1 MKFLDANGLARLLGK
16 INTVIVNRVQ
26 EVQSNV
32 GSLNENV
39 VHKSG
44 TETIDGT
51 KTFSS
56 VIAGSIDGNA
66 ATATTLKTSRN
77 INGTSFNGSSA
88 ITTANWGTARNIS
101 ISDSDGTNT
110 GTAVSVNGSANV
122 TLKLPAT
129 IKASIT
135 GNCSGSS
142 GSCTGNAA
150 TATKLATARTI
161 SAGDLEFQ
169 GSASFDGSGDIAL
182 NVTQHRC
189 IVSVGN
195 TNNYPFHRIA
205 YTAIETG
212 NYVDRGI
219 TFFVGREYN
228 GSGYGIC
235 RIIFRTNNAS
245 GGNTASCDVQWL
257 VRTAGMPADTIQVG
271 FNNTAAASYVDVFY
285 KANGTYA
292 SAICRVMSHSNARN
306 SVGRGFT
313 IVAASTEVSNTTAS
327 NASTSTESYATIAA
341 AGTSIRGKDY
351 TSTITA
357 GDVGTVGTA
366 AKLATARTINGVS
379 FDGSANITVA
389 DSTKLPLAGGSM
401 TGDLKITT
409 STMNQIRLIQ
419 GNYGVL
425 LRNDGSN
432 FYLLQT
438 ASGSAEDG
446 SWNSAR
452 PLTVNLSTGICTIN
466 GNAATATKLATA
478 RAINGTNFDG
488 SAAITTANWGTARNI
503 SISDSD
509 GTNTGSA
516 VSVNGSGNAT
526 LKLPATIKAS
536 ITGNCSGS
544 SGSCTGNAASATI
557 TKGNKNTGSYVTS
570 VKSGNALV
578 NADNTQFA
586 TIYNAPTKSYRVG
599 CATWP
604 DNGENIIWYSIT
616 NANVSSSTNTTNKI
630 MTWNAGTGVLTA
642 TGFVGPLTGNVTGN
656 CSGSSGSCTGNAA
669 TATKLGTSTIGS
681 TYQPIY
687 LNGGTA
693 TACGYTFAG
702 QHSNLTKGTNP
713 SSTVWTHSWIRYD
726 KNGTDTANRL
736 TEQRSFV
743 NASGVTGFEIGAY
756 DYRSAQTGSGWIGI
770 YNNNGSAYTSAPT
783 PANYDNTT
791 KIATTAFVYNNA
803 AKHISANTS
812 IYVAKAATGN
822 GSGSNTSNY
831 MSLADLRLYLSTVH
845 MHSST
850 ADMNG
855 SYTLTLLF
863 KAGDSF
869 GNATIDSRKI
879 PGVRSIIMTTSTGTA
894 STSSNYSTNSPTFGS
909 IAVLGNM
916 AVTMRNL
923 NCTGTISAQYGS
935 YVSIDT
941 YIAGAKFQAS
951 NNGYLNIAKNT
962 IIDVCDAHTD
972 YLFLATTNGF
982 IAMWPG
988 ATITINFRNQCYY
1001 SRALFATSANG
1012 TLWLGYSSLKLT
1024 GTQPVSVWSGSGTLT
1039 CTSSTAAGTA
1049 AKVATLE
1056 SGQTFTL
1063 AANATAKVKFTVD
1076 NTAANPTLNIN
1087 STGAKPI
1094 YWNGA
1099 AVAANMIIK
1108 NFIYDVKYDGTN
1120 YVIQNAVKRLTTN
1133 DFGIFRTSGNYN
1145 QTYNSGSWNFTGWNL
1160 YYGTGIEN
1168 SNWRGNHIGNIQQN
1182 VTASNNTYPVLFC
1195 GTANATANS
1204 TTYPYF
1210 GSGVKINPS
1219 TSTVYATTFSG
1230 AFSGNVTGNCSGS
1243 SGSCTGNAATA
1254 TKLATARSLKTKLNS
1269 TTAVTFDGSAAQDS
1283 IPVTGTLGLANGGTG
1298 ATTRLAALQALTN
1311 ENVGTNATYFLTIT
1325 NSWGKGGYSSTAN
1338 AKTVLGVT
1346 GSDRRIKDDIE
1357 SIPEEILDAWEN
1369 VSWKQFKMKKEV
1381 REKGENAAIHAGAV
1395 VQDIQKALVDGGVDS
1410 DKYGFL
1416 YHEDYLPDEKDLP
1429 SEENPEIT
1437 NGEKWYL
1444 KYDEALSIE
1453 AAYLRRKCRRLEESL
1468 KDALS
1473 RISALEA
1480 KGD

>member
-1 MKFLDANGLARLLGK
+1 MKFLDANGLTKLLGK
-16 INTVIVNRVQ
+16 INTVIINRVQ

-56 VIAGSIDGNA
+56 VITGSIDGNA

-122 TLKLPAT
+122 TLNLPAT

-135 GNCSGSS
+135 GNVSGSS

-150 TATKLATARTI
+150 TATKLATAR
-161 SAGDLEFQ
+161 SLW
-169 GSASFDGSGDIAL
+169 
-182 NVTQHRC
+182 
-189 IVSVGN
+189 GN
-195 TNNYPFHRIA
+195 
-205 YTAIETG
+205 
-212 NYVDRGI
+212 
-219 TFFVGREYN
+219 
-228 GSGYGIC
+228 
-235 RIIFRTNNAS
+235 
-245 GGNTASCDVQWL
+245 
-257 VRTAGMPADTIQVG
+257 
-271 FNNTAAASYVDVFY
+271 
-285 KANGTYA
+285 
-292 SAICRVMSHSNARN
+292 
-306 SVGRGFT
+306 
-313 IVAASTEVSNTTAS
+313 
-327 NASTSTESYATIAA
+327 
-341 AGTSIRGKDY
+341 
-351 TSTITA
+351 
-357 GDVGTVGTA
+357 
-366 AKLATARTINGVS
+366 
-379 FDGSANITVA
+379 
-389 DSTKLPLAGGSM
+389 
-401 TGDLKITT
+401 
-409 STMNQIRLIQ
+409 
-419 GNYGVL
+419 
-425 LRNDGSN
+425 
-432 FYLLQT
+432 
-438 ASGSAEDG
+438 
-446 SWNSAR
+446 
-452 PLTVNLSTGICTIN
+452 
-466 GNAATATKLATA
+466 
-478 RAINGTNFDG
+478 NFDG
-488 SAAITTANWGTARNI
+488 SAAISGTINGTPSIEFKPTATTSNNGGYLDFHYNQSTADYTSRIIESASGTLSINNVTITTGKVVTATTFTGALSGNASTATKLETARTIGISGGATGTATSFDGSGNI
-503 SISDSD
+503 TIPVTALDVSKASA
-509 GTNTGSA
+509 GTLAVARGGTGLTSLDTFVRTTGNQTIAGTKTFSAEIMVNKGDKPAAGALSHVFGVTYQNTGGTQTHTAHPISVIGNSNADNNYNTGVRLGSLNGTTVVSA
-516 VSVNGSGNAT
+516 GESGSTFCSTLSKFDDENLYLNADGEVHVYVKCANDMATYAGPIKLSGSGNASGGT
-526 LKLPATIKAS
+526 TSITATTFIGALTGNV
-536 ITGNCSGS
+536 TGNCSGS

-586 TIYNAPTKSYRVG
+586 TIYNAPTKNYRVG

-604 DNGENIIWYSIT
+604 DNNGDNIIWYSIT

-630 MTWNAGTGVLTA
+630 MTWNAGTGILTA
-642 TGFVGPLTGNVTGN
+642 TGFAGPLTGNVTGN

-669 TATKLGTSTIGS
+669 TATKLATARSLKTKLDSTTAVTFDGSGAQDAIPVTGTL
-681 TYQPIY
+681 PVA
-687 LNGGTA
+687 NGGTGQTSVA
-693 TACGYTFAG
+693 NIQAG
-702 QHSNLTKGTNP
+702 KDGSGNTITSTYVNLTGSQTISGAKYFTTDYYRKDTGAVKGTAP
-713 SSTVWTHSWIRYD
+713 
-726 KNGTDTANRL
+726 TANRW
-736 TEQRSFV
+736 QNGVRFV
-743 NASGVTGFEIGAY
+743 
-756 DYRSAQTGSGWIGI
+756 D
-770 YNNNGSAYTSAPT
+770 NNNVAFGGIERGFLTDRTSRINMIVYKGTTTDTSTNAQIGVGFDTNGNAFTYAPT
-783 PANYDNTT
+783 PAFGNNTT
-791 KIATTAFVYNNA
+791 NIATTEFVYNNA
-803 AKHISANTS
+803 AKHLSANTS

-822 GSGSNTSNY
+822 GSGSSTSNY
-831 MSLADLRLYLSTVH
+831 MSLENLRLYLATVH

-962 IIDVCDAHTD
+962 IIDICDAHTD

-988 ATITINFRNQCYY
+988 ATVTLNFRNQCYY
-1001 SRALFATSANG
+1001 SRTLFATSANG

-1024 GTQPVSVWSGSGTLT
+1024 GTQPIAVWTGSGTLT

-1063 AANATAKVKFTVD
+1063 ATNATAKVKFTVD

-1094 YWNGA
+1094 YWNGEA
-1099 AVAANMIIK
+1099 AAANMIIK
-1108 NFIYDVKYDGTN
+1108 NFIYDVKYDGTH

-1182 VTASNNTYPVLFC
+1182 VTTSNNTYPVLFC

-1357 SIPEEILDAWEN
+1357 TIPEEILDAWEN

-1381 REKGENAAIHAGAV
+1381 REKGEAAVIHAGAV

-1410 DKYGFL
+1410 DRYAFL
-1416 YHEDYLPDEKDLP
+1416 YHEDYLPNERDLP

-1444 KYDEALSIE
+1444 KYNEALSIE
-1453 AAYLRRKCRRLEESL
+1453 AAYQRRRADRLE
-1468 KDALS
+1468 A
-1473 RISALEA
+1473 RIKALEE
-1480 KGD
+1480 KLG